1 MTAYRRH
8 LWASRVPKARIS
20 TSSVNSVVQ
29 LIERHSQ
36 MKDSLRL
43 YEDFFEWTTLRVL
56 GTRYSHVA
64 TEPLSLGDWGTLP
77 HFFQTSPLVRLHS
90 GRWCPPRLQLKLWDS
105 SRWRHPFRCGSAHVA
120 VYGTKAVP
128 VPATCRTQRKQ
139 SAAAGHRPLP
149 FTKGR
154 PFKIPT
160 KSVDM
165 RHDPSRP
172 LCANVKHL
180 TCKCIASGTRTTSPI
195 RNSLHVQTPTSLNC
209 TSPYVHQEALT
220 RQ

>member
-1 MTAYRRH
+1 MNNPSGSRDTPQPRRH
-8 LWASRVPKARIS
+8 GAAFSRRLRNTSALLPDVATCSTALGPLVPSSSAAQVVRFES
-20 TSSVNSVVQ
+20 MTSSVS
-29 LIERHSQ
+29 
-36 MKDSLRL
+36 D
-43 YEDFFEWTTLRVL
+43 
-56 GTRYSHVA
+56 G
-64 TEPLSLGDWGTLP
+64 
-77 HFFQTSPLVRLHS
+77 
-90 GRWCPPRLQLKLWDS
+90 
-105 SRWRHPFRCGSAHVA
+105 HVA

-180 TCKCIASGTRTTSPI
+180 TCKCIALGTRTTSPI